1 MDFSA
6 LRERIVKR
14 FGLDRLSSTRIIIFG
29 YLAII
34 LLGTLLL
41 CLPVSAQSRTWTD
54 PLGALFTATSATCVT
69 GLVVYNTAAHW
80 SLFGQLVILALIQVG
95 GMGFLT
101 MAVLVSVA
109 ARRRI
114 GLRQRFTMQES
125 IAAPTLGGIVRLTS
139 FIFKGVLLFE
149 GAGAL
154 LLSLRFIPLFGGPK
168 GLYYAVF
175 HSISAFCNAGFDLL
189 GTFEGAGSL
198 TYFVDD
204 PLVNLTCAALILIG
218 GLGFFV
224 WEDLY
229 HKRLQWKRY
238 LLHTKLV
245 LVALVGLVAVPTVL
259 LWVFERDNAA
269 FAGLSGAGKLLAA
282 FFQSCTART
291 AGFNTVDLSMLS
303 QAGKM
308 IMILLMLIGGNS
320 GSTAGGMKTTTVSVL
335 FLTVVSTIRRD
346 NEIAAFGRRI
356 DEKALRD
363 AVTIVTSY
371 ITLAVGGAVF
381 ISAFEHVPMINA
393 LFETSSAVATVGLTL
408 GLTPTLSTLSRLL
421 IICLMYFGRVGFLT
435 MIYALGD
442 AGPSKA
448 ALSLNPL
455 ENIAVG

>member
-1 MDFSA
+1 MEPLIPRKTSA
-6 LRERIVKR
+6 GRQWSA
-14 FGLDRLSSTRIIIFG
+14 RLTPTRIIIFG

-34 LLGTLLL
+34 LLGAALL
-41 CLPVSAQSRTWTD
+41 CLPVSSGARAWTD
-54 PLGALFTATSATCVT
+54 PLTALFTATSATCVT
-69 GLVVYNTAAHW
+69 GLVVVNTAAHW

-101 MAVLVSVA
+101 MAVLVSIA
-109 ARRRI
+109 AKRRI

-139 FIFKGVLLFE
+139 FISRGVLLIE

-154 LLSLRFIPLFGGPK
+154 VLALRFIPIFGGAK

-175 HSISAFCNAGFDLL
+175 HAVSAFCNAGFDLL

-198 TYFVDD
+198 TYFVED
-204 PLVNLTCAALILIG
+204 PVVNLACAALILVG

-229 HKRLQWKRY
+229 KKRFAWKRY
-238 LLHTKLV
+238 LLQTKLV
-245 LVALVGLVAVPTVL
+245 LVMLTVL
-259 LWVFERDNAA
+259 VVFPTLLLWLFEHEGTA
-269 FAGLSGAGKLLAA
+269 FAGLSGPGKLLAA
-282 FFQSCTART
+282 FFQAVTART

-320 GSTAGGMKTTTVSVL
+320 GSTAGGMKTTTVAVL
-335 FLTVVSTIRRD
+335 FMTVVSTIRRD

-356 DEKALRD
+356 DDKALRD
-363 AVTIVTSY
+363 AVTV
-371 ITLAVGGAVF
+371 ITAYLSLAVGGAVF
-381 ISAFEHVPMINA
+381 VSAFEGVPMISA

-408 GLTPTLSTLSRLL
+408 GLTPLLSIPSRLL
-421 IICLMYFGRVGFLT
+421 IIALMYFGRVGCLT
-435 MIYALGD
+435 MIYALSD
-442 AGPSKA
+442 RGPSKA
-448 ALSLNPL
+448 ALSMNPL
-455 ENIAVG
+455 EHIAVG

>member
-6 LRERIVKR
+6 WRERLQKR
-14 FGLDRLSSTRIIIFG
+14 LGLDRMTSTQIIFFG

-34 LLGTLLL
+34 LLGALLL
-41 CLPVSAQSRTWTD
+41 CLPVSAQSRTWTS

-69 GLVVYNTAAHW
+69 GLIVYNTAAHW

-101 MAVLVSVA
+101 MAIIVSTA

-125 IAAPTLGGIVRLTS
+125 ISAPTLGGIVRLTS

-154 LLSLRFIPLFGGPK
+154 LLALRFIPLFGGAK

-189 GTFEGAGSL
+189 GTFEGEGSL
-198 TYFVDD
+198 TYFVSD
-204 PLVNLTCAALILIG
+204 PLVCVTCAALILIG

-229 HKRLQWKRY
+229 LKRFAWRRY
-238 LLHTKLV
+238 LLQTKLV
-245 LVALVGLVAVPTVL
+245 LVALAGLVAVPTVL
-259 LWVFERDNAA
+259 LFLFEFDSAA
-269 FAGLSGAGKLLAA
+269 FNGLSTPSKFLAA
-282 FFQSCTART
+282 FFQACTART
-291 AGFNTVDLSMLS
+291 AGFNTVDLGRLS

-335 FLTVVSTIRRD
+335 VMTVVSTIRRD
-346 NEIAAFGRRI
+346 NEICAFGRRI
-356 DEKALRD
+356 HDKALKD
-363 AVTIVTSY
+363 AVTIVTTY
-371 ITLAVGGAVF
+371 ITLAVGAAVF
-381 ISAFEHVPMINA
+381 ISAYDRVPMINA
-393 LFETSSAVATVGLTL
+393 LFESSSAVATVGLTL
-408 GLTPTLSTLSRLL
+408 GLTPKLSMLSQLL
-421 IICLMYFGRVGFLT
+421 IICLMYFGRVGCLT
-435 MIYALGD
+435 MIYALNERS
-442 AGPSKA
+442 ASTA